1 MYIIAV
7 RVVILW
13 KSVPIW
19 SLDTEFGAEFDSRTL
34 STLSAPK
41 ESFARIF
48 DQYPGL
54 MMGADCQL
62 PQFPQCDRSP
72 ILCHIS
78 THVPYPHQPCP

>member
-1 MYIIAV
+1 MRTLRTTSHSKTVAKMLICILSLYELSYYGNQYLYGHLILNLVLNLV
-7 RVVILW
+7 R
-13 KSVPIW
+13 
-19 SLDTEFGAEFDSRTL
+19 FYSRTL

-62 PQFPQCDRSP
+62 PQFPQ
-72 ILCHIS
+72 
-78 THVPYPHQPCP
+78 